1 MKFLAAI
8 LLLAT
13 LAQARPRHLVIPF
26 DDEVV
31 IPSVSFAPAQQYNYR
46 VARSA
51 FPQAPEG
58 APAFAI
64 PDAIRSAE
72 EQNAAGR

>member
-1 MKFLAAI
+1 MKFLAPI

-13 LAQARPRHLVIPF
+13 LAQATPRHRVLRAYFP
-26 DDEVV
+26 
-31 IPSVSFAPAQQYNYR
+31 QYR

-72 EQNAAGR
+72 EQIAAGRYFSEISYFKYQY

>member
-1 MKFLAAI
+1 MKFLVAI
-8 LLLAT
+8 LLLVT
-13 LAQARPRHLVIPF
+13 LANARPRHLVIPF

-31 IPSVSFAPAQQYNYR
+31 IPSVSFAPAQYNYR

-72 EQNAAGR
+72 EQIAAGR

>member
-1 MKFLAAI
+1 MKFLAPI

-13 LAQARPRHLVIPF
+13 LAQASLNTGFRQLEDVGPVLRAYFP
-26 DDEVV
+26 
-31 IPSVSFAPAQQYNYR
+31 QYR

-51 FPQAPEG
+51 FPQAPVG

-72 EQNAAGR
+72 ELIAAGR